1 MPAAPENY
9 AALSA
14 MITPAL
20 FMTATGSLII
30 STSNRMSRIADQIR
44 ELNKQAD
51 DLSRGVTGLDLPA
64 ERLVHVTDQL
74 GRLVWRS
81 DRIRLALTLLYQAMA
96 MFVGTSLT
104 MAIDALIGNYLIA
117 LPTSLAIGGVTLLL
131 VSCVQLTRE
140 ARTSL
145 RTNRLEVEFFKD
157 LRAKRTAVAGR
168 TANPVGRG

>member
-1 MPAAPENY
+1 MPAPENY
-9 AALSA
+9 TALSA

-20 FMTATGSLII
+20 FMTASGSLII
-30 STSNRMSRIADQIR
+30 STSNRMSRIADRIR
-44 ELNKQAD
+44 ELNEQAD
-51 DLSRGVTGLDLPA
+51 DLSRGGSGLDLPA
-64 ERLVHVTDQL
+64 ERLVHVADQL
-74 GRLVWRS
+74 ERLVWRG

-104 MAIDALIGNYLIA
+104 MAIDSLIGNYFAA

-145 RTNRLEVEFFKD
+145 RTNRLEVEFYRS
-157 LRAKRTAVAGR
+157 LRQRRTAQVDSSKS
-168 TANPVGRG
+168 

>member
-1 MPAAPENY
+1 RDRMPAAPENY

-51 DLSRGVTGLDLPA
+51 DLSRGVSGLDLPA
-64 ERLVHVTDQL
+64 ERLIHVTDQL

-96 MFVGTSLT
+96 M
-104 MAIDALIGNYLIA
+104 
-117 LPTSLAIGGVTLLL
+117 
-131 VSCVQLTRE
+131 
-140 ARTSL
+140 
-145 RTNRLEVEFFKD
+145 
-157 LRAKRTAVAGR
+157 
-168 TANPVGRG
+168 